1 MYRPSPGAC
10 SVVRSGPVIYVITR
24 AVTRCTVRN
33 FRGVRDCCDT
43 RFPFLSSRGL
53 VLTSHV
59 RHCLSGRGCTDVRTK
74 RAEARTPLR
83 NQHRKKLAPPGIR
96 TPARELSRPRAPT
109 LASAMS
115 KASVLTSAH
124 GEARI
129 STGHRPRAARTM
141 HRQVGAV
148 SEWLRRAD
156 LEPEGRGFE
165 SRRVFYSALVGQL
178 IMSQHS

>member
-1 MYRPSPGAC
+1 MFQKC
-10 SVVRSGPVIYVITR
+10 
-24 AVTRCTVRN
+24 
-33 FRGVRDCCDT
+33 FRGVSEVYLIEGRAPLLMWQGIPDEHSST
-43 RFPFLSSRGL
+43 RRASPRAPARAPPSPLRRL
-53 VLTSHV
+53 
-59 RHCLSGRGCTDVRTK
+59 LSGRGCTDVRTK
-74 RAEARTPLR
+74 GAEARTPLK

-96 TPARELSRPRAPT
+96 TPARELSRPRAST

-178 IMSQHS
+178 